1 VRPSYVEEGLPLSLA
16 EVRLHNL
23 EVLFEVGSQVQ
34 PLPFHFLPPNPVAH
48 QTPTHNH
55 TRVLYGLSA
64 QTGKRE
70 PTTPRMLPVGS
81 IKPPPHTGGPGCG
94 RMTLRPRGVRRPC
107 F

>member
-48 QTPTHNH
+48 QNPTHSH
-55 TRVLYGLSA
+55 TCALDGLSA
-64 QTGKRE
+64 HTAKRE
-70 PTTPRMLPVGS
+70 PTTPRALPTGS
-81 IKPPPHTGGPGCG
+81 VTLPLHTGGPGCG
-94 RMTLRPRGVRRPC
+94 RITLRP
-107 F
+107 